1 MLSTSLLAVGA
12 VSVSAVENTNPDGS
26 ANDKVVN
33 GANESNGTVNDD
45 NVETTVPINGT
56 LGASNT
62 DPDGGLP
69 ENDPAWINVT
79 VPIKTTFGATSGIA
93 GATLLSPI
101 YTVQNNS
108 GRPVS
113 VAYES
118 IAQQA
123 DTTDN
128 YGLDLT
134 LEATAVK
141 GATIVNKTTNL
152 ITAGDIQNP
161 ASPTV
166 IANLDAVTTP
176 GATGTATEGSG
187 GVFNFEYNGTV
198 GDAVSSITKV
208 NYTMTLQFKALNK

>member
-1 MLSTSLLAVGA
+1 MKKTLLGLLLSTSLLAVGV
-12 VSVSAVENTNPDGS
+12 VSVSAVENTNPDG
-26 ANDKVVN
+26 
-33 GANESNGTVNDD
+33 
-45 NVETTVPINGT
+45 
-56 LGASNT
+56 
-62 DPDGGLP
+62 GLP
-69 ENDPAWINVT
+69 ENDPARI
-79 VPIKTTFGATSGIA
+79 GATSGIA
-93 GATLLSPI
+93 SATLLSPI

-113 VAYES
+113 GAYES

-161 ASPTV
+161 ASP
-166 IANLDAVTTP
+166 NCNC
-176 GATGTATEGSG
+176 EFKRS
-187 GVFNFEYNGTV
+187 Y
-198 GDAVSSITKV
+198 
-208 NYTMTLQFKALNK
+208 YTWSNWNSD